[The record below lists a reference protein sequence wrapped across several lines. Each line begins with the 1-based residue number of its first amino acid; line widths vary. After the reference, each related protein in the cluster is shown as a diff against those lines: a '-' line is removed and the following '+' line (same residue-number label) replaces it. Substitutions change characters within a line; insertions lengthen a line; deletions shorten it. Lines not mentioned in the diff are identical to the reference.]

1 MAYPLRQITPCKLG
15 IVDLGY
21 IIYYL
26 FCFNSVLLV
35 NWWKIMYFFV
45 KNQALAP
52 KQHFKIFHKI
62 QTPVSSRWF
71 SPITRKGEETFLHLD
86 NYQRSLFFSQ
96 CDLWYQELPFS
107 ISFICRTTLIRHHS
121 ILFCSKI
128 FFFGS
133 FSETDLWPYFVFDMS
148 LVICIFEQYLM
159 K

>member
-1 MAYPLRQITPCKLG
+1 MASPLRQITRCKLG
-15 IVDLGY
+15 IVDSGY
-21 IIYYL
+21 II
-26 FCFNSVLLV
+26 CT
-35 NWWKIMYFFV
+35 YFALIQCCWLIDWQLCIFV
-45 KNQALAP
+45 KNQTLDL
-52 KQHFKIFHKI
+52 QQRFEIFHKI

-96 CDLWYQELPFS
+96 CDLWYLELPFS
-107 ISFICRTTLIRHHS
+107 ISFICRTTLIRHHP